1 MRAWAIYYDDGS
13 VIRDTD
19 CLLANLPCDGVI
31 IIAQAD
37 DVCGREILHLK
48 DYYYWEQRFGR
59 WFGCDR
65 YGLEDYLR
73 RPGWRKILAGR
84 NTDYPVYSAL
94 FDRACNEPGMSAKSA
109 RLVNEAPKVSR

>member
-1 MRAWAIYYDDGS
+1 MQWRIYYDSGATYSDIDGP
-13 VIRDTD
+13 IEN
-19 CLLANLPCDGVI
+19 APCDGVI

-37 DVCGREILHLK
+37 LDVGKEILHRK
-48 DYYYWEQRFGR
+48 DFYYFERGR

-84 NTDYPVYSAL
+84 NTEHRTYSSLYERARTDPDLPYKTAL
-94 FDRACNEPGMSAKSA
+94 HVDEDP
-109 RLVNEAPKVSR
+109 LP